1 MDFFLHWSEYGGGAE
16 GTLAPWQGPYAAR
29 LSVIRTGAA
38 ICFGLTLI
46 YAWTSRLSTSLLAG
60 VLSLYLWIAWTV
72 IDLVSHWSGL
82 WQCISTFVFLPQ
94 IGHTQVTFRLPRLE
108 FYGQGR
114 YLLGNWGDIEIT
126 RMLYGYLGYFCGAL
140 FLIGSLYFGS
150 EDRVFGLLYFLLCG
164 TFGWWIVQF
173 FVLFTST
180 MGLIISEAKIAL
192 PVSAATIS
200 DLDQMVALILS
211 GVLILLGVIIDV
223 LRDNWED
230 VTTGGSIAISLISG
244 GIQYIWHVT
253 KLDGLISW
261 LKWEEER
268 DMRRR
273 NNISTNF

>member
-1 MDFFLHWSEYGGGAE
+1 M
-16 GTLAPWQGPYAAR
+16 
-29 LSVIRTGAA
+29 
-38 ICFGLTLI
+38 
-46 YAWTSRLSTSLLAG
+46 
-60 VLSLYLWIAWTV
+60 
-72 IDLVSHWSGL
+72 
-82 WQCISTFVFLPQ
+82 
-94 IGHTQVTFRLPRLE
+94 
-108 FYGQGR
+108 
-114 YLLGNWGDIEIT
+114 
-126 RMLYGYLGYFCGAL
+126 
-140 FLIGSLYFGS
+140 
-150 EDRVFGLLYFLLCG
+150 FGLLYFLLCG